1 MWAHAHGAARED
13 AVSEIRE
20 TKADTPEVP
29 EQTRGAHQRDAD
41 KPAGRRHSARA
52 AEPTAWAGWVVFA
65 AVVMILLGGFQAI
78 AGLVALFNHDLF
90 KVSNSSLLVH
100 ASYAAW
106 GWVHLLVALV
116 ALVGGLGLISGAM
129 WGRVVG
135 VCVAMVSA
143 VVNLGF
149 LAAYPVWAVTMITL
163 DIVVIYAITAHG
175 AEVRA
180 LE

>member
-1 MWAHAHGAARED
+1 M
-13 AVSEIRE
+13 SEIRE
-20 TKADTPEVP
+20 TKAGAPEVP
-29 EQTRGAHQRDAD
+29 EQTRGAHQREVGTGPG
-41 KPAGRRHSARA
+41 KRRSTRA

-65 AVVMILLGGFQAI
+65 AVVMILLGAFQAI

-90 KVSNSSLLVH
+90 KVSTSGLLVH
-100 ASYAAW
+100 ASYATW

-116 ALVGGLGLISGAM
+116 ALFGGLGLISGAM

-149 LAAYPVWAVTMITL
+149 LAAYPVWAVTVITL
-163 DIVVIYAITAHG
+163 DVVVIYAITAHG

-180 LE
+180 LD